1 MIACDRAS
9 SKRFTKRGLSKS
21 SGEGGGG
28 GVADMGSITMKKI
41 LITISLEIDQL
52 NYNYMAFEQSN

>member
-1 MIACDRAS
+1 MPVAKDLQKGDCQNL
-9 SKRFTKRGLSKS
+9 RGR
-21 SGEGGGG
+21 GGG